1 MILEVSGVVLLILL
15 FMSLKLVNPTERG
28 LVERFGKYNRFAEPG
43 LNIIIPFIEGVRM
56 INITEQMIDAEPQEV
71 ITKDNLNA
79 QVDAQI
85 YFKVVS
91 GEDSVKKS
99 QYNVYDYE
107 EQIVALARTTL
118 RNIIGQMNFVE
129 VNSQRDT
136 LNNELAKGLRG
147 QIHAWGIEIVRAE
160 LKEIQPPKDVQETM
174 NKVLKAQNEKTAAI
188 DYATATETQA
198 DGKRRALIKEAEGY
212 KQSSILKAE
221 GEAKAIELVNTA
233 AREYFKDEAQLLK
246 RLEVTEN
253 ALKNNAKVIVPSG
266 SNLVNVIGDLGGMP
280 IMMPQKQEPKAENTK
295 PGYDLPSKK
304 QGKPPESA

>member
-1 MILEVSGVVLLILL
+1 MILELIGIVCVLLLL
-15 FMSLKLVNPTERG
+15 MSIRIIPPTDRG
-28 LVERFGKYNRFAEPG
+28 LIERFGKYTRFAEPG
-43 LNIIIPFIEGVRM
+43 LNLVIPLVEGMRR

-85 YFKVVS
+85 YFKVLS
-91 GEDSVKKS
+91 DEDSVKKS
-99 QYNVYDYE
+99 QYNVYNYE

-147 QIHAWGIEIVRAE
+147 QIQAWGIEIVRSE
-160 LKEIQPPKDVQETM
+160 LKEIQPPQDVQETM

-221 GEAKAIELVNTA
+221 GEAKAIQLVNMA
-233 AREYFKDEAQLLK
+233 AREYFKDEAQVMRK
-246 RLEVTEN
+246 LEVTEN
-253 ALKNNAKVIVPSG
+253 ALKNNTKIIVPS
-266 SNLVNVIGDLGGMP
+266 SSSLVNVIGELGGMP
-280 IMMPQKQEPKAENTK
+280 MILPQKADSPKQ
-295 PGYDLPSKK
+295 PYDMQQKK
-304 QGKPPESA
+304 QGKPQE

>member
-1 MILEVSGVVLLILL
+1 MCVLLVL
-15 FMSLKLVNPTERG
+15 MSIKIINPTERG

-43 LNIIIPFIEGVRM
+43 LSIVIPMVEGIRR

-85 YFKVVS
+85 YFKVLNDE
-91 GEDSVKKS
+91 GSVKKS
-99 QYNVYDYE
+99 QYNVYNYE

-147 QIHAWGIEIVRAE
+147 QIQAWGIEIVRSE
-160 LKEIQPPKDVQETM
+160 LKEIQPPQDVQETM

-221 GEAKAIELVNTA
+221 GEAKAIELVNMA
-233 AREYFKDEAQLLK
+233 AREYFKDEAQLMRK
-246 RLEVTEN
+246 LEVTEN
-253 ALKNNAKVIVPSG
+253 SLRNNTKIIVPS
-266 SNLVNVIGDLGGMP
+266 SSSLVNVIGELGGMP
-280 IMMPQKQEPKAENTK
+280 LVLPQKADPPKQA
-295 PGYDLPSKK
+295 YDMSPKK
-304 QGKPPESA
+304 QGKPQD

>member
-1 MILEVSGVVLLILL
+1 
-15 FMSLKLVNPTERG
+15 
-28 LVERFGKYNRFAEPG
+28 VEGMRR
-43 LNIIIPFIEGVRM
+43 

-85 YFKVVS
+85 YFKVLS
-91 GEDSVKKS
+91 DEESVKKS
-99 QYNVYDYE
+99 QYNVYNYE

-147 QIHAWGIEIVRAE
+147 QIVAWGIEIVRSE
-160 LKEIQPPKDVQETM
+160 LKEIHPPQDVQETM

-221 GEAKAIELVNTA
+221 GEAKAIELVNMA
-233 AREYFKDEAQLLK
+233 AREYFKDEAQLMRK
-246 RLEVTEN
+246 LEVTEN
-253 ALKNNAKVIVPSG
+253 ALKNNTKIIVPST
-266 SNLVNVIGDLGGMP
+266 SSLVNVIGELGGMP
-280 IMMPQKQEPKAENTK
+280 MILPQKADAPKPAYDMPQKK
-295 PGYDLPSKK
+295 P
-304 QGKPPESA
+304 GKPPE

>member
-1 MILEVSGVVLLILL
+1 MILELSFLVLVILL
-15 FMSLKLVNPTERG
+15 LMSIRIVPPTERA

-43 LNIIIPFIEGVRM
+43 LNTLIPLVEGIRRV
-56 INITEQMIDAEPQEV
+56 NITEQMIDAEPQEV

-85 YFKVVS
+85 YFKVLAD
-91 GEDSVKKS
+91 EASVKKS
-99 QYNVYDYE
+99 QYNVFDYE

-147 QIHAWGIEIVRAE
+147 QIHAWGIEIVRSE

-212 KQSSILKAE
+212 KQSEILKAE
-221 GEAKAIELVNTA
+221 GEAKAIELVNMA
-233 AREYFKDEAQLLK
+233 AREYFKDEAQIMRK
-246 RLEVTEN
+246 LEVTEN
-253 ALKNNAKVIVPSG
+253 SLKNNTKIIVPS
-266 SNLVNVIGDLGGMP
+266 SSSLVNVIGELGGMP
-280 IMMPQKQEPKAENTK
+280 MILPQKADTPK
-295 PGYDLPSKK
+295 PSNEMQQKK
-304 QGKPPESA
+304 QGKPPE